1 MRNKTT
7 KITMYGTNWC
17 GDCRRAKL
25 FFSEHRI
32 PYNWVNV
39 DEDREAS
46 DLITEMNNGYNF
58 WDALVIASNNGYR
71 SVPTIVFDDG
81 AILVEPLASE
91 LALKLGISSQG

>member
-46 DLITEMNNGYNF
+46 DLITEMNNGY
-58 WDALVIASNNGYR
+58 R

-91 LALKLGISSQG
+91 LALKLGISSQS

>member
-46 DLITEMNNGYNF
+46 DLITEMNNGY
-58 WDALVIASNNGYR
+58 R

-81 AILVEPLASE
+81 VILVAPRTSE

>member
-1 MRNKTT
+1 
-7 KITMYGTNWC
+7 MYGTNWC

-25 FFSEHRI
+25 FFSEYRI

-46 DLITEMNNGYNF
+46 DLITEM
-58 WDALVIASNNGYR
+58 NNGYR

>member
-1 MRNKTT
+1 
-7 KITMYGTNWC
+7 MYGTNWC

-46 DLITEMNNGYNF
+46 DLITEMNNGY
-58 WDALVIASNNGYR
+58 R

-91 LALKLGISSQG
+91 LALNLGISSQG

>member
-46 DLITEMNNGYNF
+46 DLITEMNNGY
-58 WDALVIASNNGYR
+58 R
-71 SVPTIVFDDG
+71 SVPTIVLDDG

>member
-46 DLITEMNNGYNF
+46 DLITEMNNGY
-58 WDALVIASNNGYR
+58 R

>member
-46 DLITEMNNGYNF
+46 DLITEMNNGY
-58 WDALVIASNNGYR
+58 R
-71 SVPTIVFDDG
+71 SVTTIVFDDG